1 MIPRWDWVTAIRFAW
16 VTLWVQLFGGP
27 WVGLLAPIGARS
39 SGVFGL
45 ALEILWVLFLTT
57 FDSAL
62 TGGEVGASLR
72 RVSWSVLPFLLLGLG
87 WNWIPLGSYPVQDF
101 PLRKAEIAWG
111 ILWVGHLAWFTLLAV
126 RTALGSKGRKV
137 WAVFGAAGLLFFTG
151 TSLQTLR
158 CDLTGDEPH
167 YLLMAHSLWVDGDL
181 ELSNNY
187 RQNDARAFYARGTL
201 EPQGNEH
208 VLADGR
214 RYSHH
219 PLGPVLVFL
228 PGFILAGRLGASLT
242 LVAVTCG
249 TLAGLLAWL
258 GALGF
263 KPLVVE
269 QVGWIALFASPFL
282 LYEGLLFP
290 EMLTAGA
297 LVALGWALK
306 EKKAYSAGLVLGILL
321 WIHNRNVL
329 LVIPAL
335 GLLGWAGTRAT
346 LSGREARRILGGL
359 LTLALPLAW
368 TFHEL
373 YGVWTPLGA
382 HHEGMG
388 SLFPFDRFGVNFPG
402 LLTDQ
407 EAGLWSYFP
416 ILALVPAG
424 WVLGWKRGSGLWRS
438 ASIVLLVYYGSM
450 SFYENLGLQ
459 PAARFLAPLTP
470 LLLAVLA
477 PALEALEK
485 SKKPW
490 RVTAMGLFGIS
501 AGLNLS
507 LAALPWMRYNPLKG
521 SSWVL
526 QLGQDLTGW
535 PLPQGAPSFHA
546 LPIET
551 RSYLLGW
558 GALVAVALLTAWFV
572 RDSRR
577 RKAPR

>member
-1 MIPRWDWVTAIRFAW
+1 MKTPWGWVTTVRFAW
-16 VTLWVQLFGGP
+16 VTLWVLLFGGP
-27 WVGLLAPIGARS
+27 WIGLLAPFGARS
-39 SGVFGL
+39 PGVFGL
-45 ALEILWVLFLTT
+45 ALEILWALFLTT

-62 TGGEVGASLR
+62 TDGDIGDSLR
-72 RVSWSVLPFLLLGLG
+72 RVSWSLLPFLLLGLG
-87 WNWIPLGSYPVQDF
+87 WNWVPLGAFPVQDF
-101 PLRKAEIAWG
+101 PLRKVEIAWG
-111 ILWVGHLAWFTLLAV
+111 ILWVAHLAWFISLAV
-126 RTALGSKGRKV
+126 RTALGSQRRKV
-137 WAVFGAAGLLFFTG
+137 WVIFGAAGLLFFTG
-151 TSLQTLR
+151 TALQTQR

-187 RQNDARAFYARGTL
+187 RQNDAQTFYGRGTL

-228 PGFILAGRLGASLT
+228 PGFILAGRLGASMT
-242 LVAVTCG
+242 VVAVTCG

-258 GALGF
+258 GSLGF
-263 KPLVVE
+263 KPRVVE

-306 EKKAYSAGLVLGILL
+306 ERKAYSAGTIIGLLL

-335 GLLGWAGTRAT
+335 GLLGWAWTRAK
-346 LSGREARRILGGL
+346 LSGTEARRILGGG

-368 TFHEL
+368 AFHEL

-388 SLFPFDRFGVNFPG
+388 SLFPLDRFLVDFPG

-407 EAGLWSYFP
+407 EAGLWFYFP

-424 WVLGWKRGSGLWRS
+424 LALGWRRGSGLWRS
-438 ASIVLLVYYGSM
+438 ASIVLLAYYGAM

-470 LLLAVLA
+470 LLLASLA
-477 PALEALEK
+477 PVLEVLEK
-485 SKKPW
+485 SRKAW
-490 RVTAMGLFGIS
+490 RVTALGLFGTT

-507 LAALPWMRYNPLKG
+507 LAAVPWMRYNPLKG

-526 QLGQDLTGW
+526 QLGQAFTGYL
-535 PLPQGAPSFHA
+535 LPQWAPSFHA
-546 LPIET
+546 VPIET
-551 RSYLLGW
+551 RTYILGW
-558 GALVAVALLTAWFV
+558 GALAAAALLTAWFV
-572 RDSRR
+572 RDQRL
-577 RKAPR
+577 RKPPR